1 MFRPSCRNRFS
12 SEPVD
17 AAQDVSEQASRD
29 CDLGHLEGYI
39 APVADDLAAN
49 LDQFVSQTGQRP
61 VPHGIRQGQGS
72 QEVAEVVGECV
83 KLETDSIVS
92 ELAVVSRSWWKFSG
106 VDLRADD
113 CWPFQ
118 AARSS
123 VAGWIG

>member
-72 QEVAEVVGECV
+72 QEVAEVVGKCV

-92 ELAVVSRSWWKFSG
+92 ELATGQSCPPDGVFAFLDVLLRRATGGVSKVVEI
-106 VDLRADD
+106 V
-113 CWPFQ
+113 
-118 AARSS
+118 
-123 VAGWIG
+123 